1 MVVQDSEAV
10 TMLSSKIIKVLEK
23 AMMPSF
29 EDSYYGFSSH
39 PLRGPMELYRNQLI
53 NEMVLMPQR
62 EFEKMTFTF
71 KHKKQD

>member
-1 MVVQDSEAV
+1 
-10 TMLSSKIIKVLEK
+10 
-23 AMMPSF
+23 MMPSF